1 MGRSKADVRS
11 VYDHIAESY
20 AASRTTAWPEVLD
33 FISEIPS
40 GDLVLDIGCGHGRHA
55 RALAFTGHLVVGVDF
70 SRRLLS
76 IGKRETSATRE
87 FRVIEWLAGDATSL
101 PFADNTFDS
110 AVSIAVLHHLPSRP
124 ERVRALSELARV
136 LKAGGRALVS
146 AWSMDD
152 PRVAELLG
160 APPKKPDVE
169 IPWKLPDGSAP
180 LRPYH
185 LFRQGE
191 LGELII
197 ESGLEGERFFRGDG
211 NWFAL
216 AKARA

>member
-11 VYDHIAESY
+11 VYDQIADSY

-33 FISEIPS
+33 FVSEIPS

-55 RALAFTGHLVVGVDF
+55 RALALTGHFVLGVDF

-101 PFADNTFDS
+101 PFADNTIDA
-110 AVSIAVLHHLPSRP
+110 AVSIAVLHHLPSRA
-124 ERVRALSELARV
+124 ERVRALSEVARV

-169 IPWKLPDGSAP
+169 IPWRLPDGSAP

-216 AKARA
+216 AKAHA